1 MKKHLT
7 VVTQRNDY
15 GTKQV
20 LYIDNDEQLG
30 VYDLSECP
38 EDAII
43 GRDLVDCGDIAKYIK
58 MGAMFAR
65 EGFELVIN
73 SEKVDYLEEFD
84 IEEYLKKVEVQA

>member
-1 MKKHLT
+1 MKKYLT

-15 GTKQV
+15 KTKQV
-20 LYIDNDEQLG
+20 LYVDTDERLG

-43 GRDLVDCGDIAKYIK
+43 GRDLVDCDDIAKYIK
-58 MGAMFAR
+58 MGAMLAR

-73 SEKVDYLEEFD
+73 SEKVDDLEEFD
-84 IEEYLKKVEVQA
+84 IEEYLKKVEAQR

>member
-1 MKKHLT
+1 MKKFLT

-15 GTKQV
+15 RTKQV
-20 LYIDNDEQLG
+20 LYIDTDEQLG

-43 GRDLVDCGDIAKYIK
+43 GRDLVDCDDIAKYIK

-65 EGFELVIN
+65 EGFRLVIN
-73 SEKVDYLEEFD
+73 SEKVDDLEEFD
-84 IEEYLKKVEVQA
+84 IEEYLKKVEAQQ